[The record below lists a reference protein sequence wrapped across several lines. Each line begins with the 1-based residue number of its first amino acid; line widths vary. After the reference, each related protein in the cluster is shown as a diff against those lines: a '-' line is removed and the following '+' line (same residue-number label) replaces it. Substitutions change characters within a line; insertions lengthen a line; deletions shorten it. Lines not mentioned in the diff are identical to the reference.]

1 MPRYAREVYKPS
13 LTILGGYFEMLNSG
27 WKRCNHPN
35 MLFLWYESMK
45 EDQRKVISEIA
56 EHIGYQLTNAEL
68 DTVDEYTRLLLT
80 RLQSNFFHP
89 RFDNLSKTCSI
100 NQPSPMFHSDRGSFL
115 RKGKVFPSSVPL

>member
-56 EHIGYQLTNAEL
+56 EHIGYQLTDAEL
-68 DTVDEYTRLLLT
+68 EIVDEYTRLLLT
-80 RLQSNFFHP
+80 KPS
-89 RFDNLSKTCSI
+89 DKLSF
-100 NQPSPMFHSDRGSFL
+100 NPGL
-115 RKGKVFPSSVPL
+115 RTSARRAA

>member
-56 EHIGYQLTNAEL
+56 EHIGYQLTEAEM
-68 DTVDEYTRLLLT
+68 DTVDEYTRLPFDSPPFQLSFTLLGLT
-80 RLQSNFFHP
+80 TLAR
-89 RFDNLSKTCSI
+89 RAA
-100 NQPSPMFHSDRGSFL
+100 
-115 RKGKVFPSSVPL
+115 

>member
-13 LTILGGYFEMLNSG
+13 LIVLGGYFEMLGSG
-27 WKRCNHPN
+27 WKRRNHPN

-56 EHIGYQLTNAEL
+56 EHIGYQLTDAEM

-80 RLQSNFFHP
+80 LSSN
-89 RFDNLSKTCSI
+89 LI
-100 NQPSPMFHSDRGSFL
+100 SFTPGL
-115 RKGKVFPSSVPL
+115 TTSARRAA

>member
-35 MLFLWYESMK
+35 MLFLWYEWMK

-56 EHIGYQLTNAEL
+56 EHIGYQLTNAQL

-80 RLQSNFFHP
+80 LASN
-89 RFDNLSKTCSI
+89 LI
-100 NQPSPMFHSDRGSFL
+100 SFTPGL
-115 RKGKVFPSSVPL
+115 TTSARRAA